1 MKKHLAVI
9 TICTLALA
17 NAVPAMPVYAA
28 SKKTAAAYSAKQ
40 RREGQKKIK
49 DAASR
54 IKSAFKKQDLNALA
68 DLCSFPLAISY
79 ASGELA
85 ELKNKFSYNSLDVDD
100 MMEEEILYDDTY
112 N

>member
-1 MKKHLAVI
+1 M
-9 TICTLALA
+9 
-17 NAVPAMPVYAA
+17 
-28 SKKTAAAYSAKQ
+28 
-40 RREGQKKIK
+40 
-49 DAASR
+49 
-54 IKSAFKKQDLNALA
+54 A

-79 ASGELA
+79 AFGELA